1 MERTCGAHQGA
12 GATST
17 CFEASGGLQS
27 ANEEWGETRD
37 EDEGRGRGTRT
48 RDEDEGRVEWGED
61 EGRVGGDIITC
72 DSRARR
78 EGSPH
83 SRARAVGHE
92 IGFRAQRSTLGP
104 PLQDRPL
111 PLSRLLKL
119 SCHSNEVVYLHR
131 DQLQQYLKKYVGAF
145 KLDSLPSAALRRHPD
160 LWAALTCG
168 VIPYGTAIYRRYRRP
183 MAFT

>member
-1 MERTCGAHQGA
+1 MSINSLNVQESVCPRARDDGRGVEHDVHDTRLTGAMVARTCGAHQGA

-27 ANEEWGETRD
+27 ANEERGE
-37 EDEGRGRGTRT
+37 T

-131 DQLQQYLKKYVGAF
+131 DQLQQ
-145 KLDSLPSAALRRHPD
+145 
-160 LWAALTCG
+160 
-168 VIPYGTAIYRRYRRP
+168 
-183 MAFT
+183 